1 MGVLGVHNFAD
12 VHSMVVVMAKYNGC
26 CILAIGRMVVH
37 DAETGIGRLQPGS
50 SDSIRLLPSLD
61 PIG

>member
-1 MGVLGVHNFAD
+1 MGVLGVYNFAA
-12 VHSMVVVMAKYNGC
+12 VHSMVVVMAKDNGC